1 MSYKWLEWAQRIQ
14 SISQAGL
21 AFSNDAFDR
30 ERYEEL
36 RAISA
41 EIMASHT
48 KTEMQKIQELFL
60 GEQGYPTPKIDVR
73 GVVFQDDQILL
84 VKETHDKKW
93 ALPGGFCEIGLS
105 AAENVVKEVREESGY
120 VVQPGKLLALMDMN
134 KYASIPQAFHYYKV
148 FIQCEIIGGQPIT
161 GIETAEIG
169 FFTENNLPELS
180 VKRNTTEQIHILF
193 EFNRNPH
200 KETWID

>member
-21 AFSNDAFDR
+21 TFSSDEFDR

-36 RAISA
+36 RTISA
-41 EIMASHT
+41 EIMASHS
-48 KTEMQKIQELFL
+48 KMEMQKIQELFM
-60 GEQGYPTPKIDVR
+60 EEKGYPTPKIDVR
-73 GVVFQDDQILL
+73 AVVFQDNQILL

-105 AAENVVKEVREESGY
+105 AAENVVKEIREESGY
-120 VVQPGKLLALMDMN
+120 VVQPKKLVGLMDMN
-134 KYASIPQAFHYYKV
+134 KYSSIPQAFHFYKV

-180 VKRNTTEQIHILF
+180 VKRNTAEQIHILF

-200 KETWID
+200 KEAWID

>member
-21 AFSNDAFDR
+21 TFSSDAFDR

-41 EIMASHT
+41 EIMASHSES
-48 KTEMQKIQELFL
+48 EMQKIQELFM
-60 GEQGYPTPKIDVR
+60 EEKGYPTPKIDVR

-84 VKETHDKKW
+84 VKETHDNKW

-105 AAENVVKEVREESGY
+105 AAENVVKEIQEESGY
-120 VVQPGKLLALMDMN
+120 VVQPKKLVALMDMN
-134 KYASIPQAFHYYKV
+134 RYSSIPQAFHYYKV
-148 FIQCEIIGGQPIT
+148 FIQCEIVGGQPIT

-169 FFTENNLPELS
+169 FFTENSLPELS
-180 VKRNTTEQIHILF
+180 VKRNTEEQIHILF
-193 EFNRNPH
+193 DFNRNPY

>member
-21 AFSNDAFDR
+21 TFSSDAFDR

-36 RAISA
+36 RTISA
-41 EIMASHT
+41 EIMASHSES
-48 KTEMQKIQELFL
+48 EMQKIQELFV
-60 GEQGYPTPKIDVR
+60 EEKGYPTPKIDVR

-84 VKETHDKKW
+84 VKETHDNKW

-105 AAENVVKEVREESGY
+105 AAENVVKEIREESGY
-120 VVQPGKLLALMDMN
+120 IVQPIKLVALMDMN
-134 KYASIPQAFHYYKV
+134 KYSSIPQAFHYYKV
-148 FIQCEIIGGQPIT
+148 FVQCEIIGGQPIT

-180 VKRNTTEQIHILF
+180 VKRNTSEQIHILF
-193 EFNRNPH
+193 EYNRDLY

>member
-21 AFSNDAFDR
+21 TFSSDAFDR

-36 RAISA
+36 RTISA
-41 EIMASHT
+41 EIMASHS
-48 KTEMQKIQELFL
+48 KSEMQKIQDLFK
-60 GEQGYPTPKIDVR
+60 EEKGYPTPKIDVR

-84 VKETHDKKW
+84 VKETHDNKW
-93 ALPGGFCEIGLS
+93 ALPGGFCEVGLS
-105 AAENVVKEVREESGY
+105 AGENVVKEIREESGY
-120 VVQPGKLLALMDMN
+120 VVQPKKLVALMDMN
-134 KYASIPQAFHYYKV
+134 QYSPIPQAFHYYKV
-148 FIQCEIIGGQPIT
+148 FVQCEIIGGQPIT

-180 VKRNTTEQIHILF
+180 VKRNTAEQIHILF
-193 EFNRNPH
+193 EFNRNPY
-200 KETWID
+200 KETRID

>member
-21 AFSNDAFDR
+21 TFSSDAFDR

-36 RAISA
+36 RTISA
-41 EIMASHT
+41 EIMASHSES
-48 KTEMQKIQELFL
+48 EMQKIQELFV
-60 GEQGYPTPKIDVR
+60 EEKGYPTPKIDVR

-84 VKETHDKKW
+84 VKETHDNKW

-105 AAENVVKEVREESGY
+105 AAENVVKEIREESGY
-120 VVQPGKLLALMDMN
+120 VVQPKKLVALMDMN
-134 KYASIPQAFHYYKV
+134 KYSSVPQAFHYYKV
-148 FIQCEIIGGQPIT
+148 FVQCEITGGQPIT

-180 VKRNTTEQIHILF
+180 VKRNTSEQIHILF
-193 EFNRNPH
+193 EYNRDPY
-200 KETWID
+200 KETRID

>member
-21 AFSNDAFDR
+21 TFSSDAFDR

-36 RAISA
+36 RTISA
-41 EIMASHT
+41 EIMASHS
-48 KTEMQKIQELFL
+48 KSEMQKIQDLFK
-60 GEQGYPTPKIDVR
+60 EEKGYPTPKIDVR

-84 VKETHDKKW
+84 VKETHDNKW

-105 AAENVVKEVREESGY
+105 AAENVVKEIREESGY
-120 VVQPGKLLALMDMN
+120 IVQPKKLVALMDMN
-134 KYASIPQAFHYYKV
+134 QYSSIPQAFHYYKV
-148 FIQCEIIGGQPIT
+148 FVQCEIIGGQPIT

-180 VKRNTTEQIHILF
+180 VKRNTAEQIHILF
-193 EFNRNPH
+193 EFNRNPY

>member
-21 AFSNDAFDR
+21 TFSSDAFDR

-36 RAISA
+36 RTISA
-41 EIMASHT
+41 EIMASHSES
-48 KTEMQKIQELFL
+48 EMQKIQELFV
-60 GEQGYPTPKIDVR
+60 EEKGYPTPKIDVR

-84 VKETHDKKW
+84 VKETHDNKW

-105 AAENVVKEVREESGY
+105 AAENVVKEIREESGY
-120 VVQPGKLLALMDMN
+120 IVQPKKLVALMDMN
-134 KYASIPQAFHYYKV
+134 KYSSIPQAFHYYKV
-148 FIQCEIIGGQPIT
+148 FIQCEITGGQPIT

-180 VKRNTTEQIHILF
+180 VKRNTSEQIHILF
-193 EFNRNPH
+193 EYNRDLY

>member
-21 AFSNDAFDR
+21 TFSSDAFDR

-36 RAISA
+36 RTISA
-41 EIMASHT
+41 EIMASHS
-48 KTEMQKIQELFL
+48 KLEMQKIQELFV
-60 GEQGYPTPKIDVR
+60 EEKGYPTPKIDVR

-84 VKETHDKKW
+84 VKETHDNKW

-105 AAENVVKEVREESGY
+105 AAENVVKEIQEESGY
-120 VVQPGKLLALMDMN
+120 VVQPKKLVALMDMN
-134 KYASIPQAFHYYKV
+134 RYSSIPQAFHYYKV
-148 FIQCEIIGGQPIT
+148 FIQCEIVGGQPIT

-169 FFTENNLPELS
+169 FFAENDLPELS
-180 VKRNTTEQIHILF
+180 VKRNTEEQIQILF
-193 EFNRNPH
+193 EFQRNPY
-200 KETWID
+200 KEAWID